1 MAWILIALTIV
12 LLTAAV
18 HGLAT
23 GAILARHVGDVKRAQ
38 SPKVFWL
45 LVVAYVLFAMVLGR
59 MAYFDFASS
68 P

>member
-1 MAWILIALTIV
+1 MAFILVALTIA

-18 HGLAT
+18 HGVAT
-23 GAILARHVGDVKRAQ
+23 GAIVARHVGDVKRAE
-38 SPKVFWL
+38 SPKLFWL